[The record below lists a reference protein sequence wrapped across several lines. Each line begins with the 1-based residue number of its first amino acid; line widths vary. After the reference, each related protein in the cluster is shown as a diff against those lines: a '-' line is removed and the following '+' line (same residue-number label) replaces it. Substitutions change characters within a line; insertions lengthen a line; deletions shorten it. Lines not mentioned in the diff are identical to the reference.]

1 MVTRKM
7 ENINIQRAIDTL
19 NIEAEAIKEQIKHLD
34 EQFIKAVSLIENISG
49 RVVIIGLG
57 KSGHIGRKIAA
68 TMASIGVPAIYLH
81 PAECL
86 HGDLGMIMNN
96 DVVIMISYSGETE
109 EIKQVL
115 PVIHKMN
122 VKIIAITGKIKSE
135 VWKDCE
141 AIIDSSVQ
149 KEACPY
155 NLAPTSSTTALLALG
170 DALALV
176 ISERKGFKKE
186 DFAIFHP
193 LGAIGNKIKRLTMQ
207 VKEIMRKGKAN
218 PIVNDTSSVQ
228 DALLVMTGTRIGATS
243 VVDKDG
249 KLVGFFTDGDLR
261 RQIQLYDNL
270 LKKNISE
277 VMTKN
282 PSTLTPNML
291 VVDAQKILQEK
302 NIDNIPV
309 IDEENKPIGIL
320 DERDLF
326 S

>member
-1 MVTRKM
+1 M
-7 ENINIQRAIDTL
+7 ENTNIQRAIDTL
-19 NIEAEAIKEQIKHLD
+19 NIEAEAVKEQIKHLD

-218 PIVNDTSSVQ
+218 PVVKDTSRVQ
-228 DALLVMTGTRIGATS
+228 DALLVMTGTRVGATS

-261 RQIQLYDNL
+261 RQIQLHDNL

-291 VVDAQKILQEK
+291 VADAQKILQEK

-309 IDEENKPIGIL
+309 IDEEHKPIGIL

>member
-86 HGDLGMIMNN
+86 HGDLGMIMKN

-135 VWKDCE
+135 VWKGCD

-193 LGAIGNKIKRLTMQ
+193 LGAIGNKIKRLTMK

>member
-1 MVTRKM
+1 M
-7 ENINIQRAIDTL
+7 EQINIQRAIDTL
-19 NIEAEAIKEQIKHLD
+19 NLEAKAVKDQINHLD
-34 EQFIKAVSLIENISG
+34 DQFIKAVSLIEKSSG

-86 HGDLGMIMNN
+86 HGDLGMIMKD
-96 DVVIMISYSGETE
+96 DVVIMLSYSGETE

-115 PVIHKMN
+115 PVLQKMN
-122 VKIIAITGKIKSE
+122 LKIIAITGKTDSPT
-135 VWKDCE
+135 WKNCDV
-141 AIIDSSVQ
+141 IIDSSVK

-176 ISERKGFKKE
+176 LSERKGFKKE

-193 LGAIGNKIKRLTMQ
+193 LGAIGNKIKRLTMK
-207 VKEIMRKGKAN
+207 VKEIMRQGKAN
-218 PIVNDTSSVQ
+218 PIVKDTATVQ
-228 DALLVMTGTRIGATS
+228 DALLIMTGTRVGATS
-243 VVDKDG
+243 IVDETG

-261 RQIQLYDNL
+261 RQIQLHDNL
-270 LKKNISE
+270 LNKKISD

-282 PSTLTPNML
+282 PSTLSPDML
-291 VVDAQKILQEK
+291 VAEAEKILQKK

-309 IDEENKPIGIL
+309 VDEKGKPIGIL

-326 S
+326 AE

>member
-1 MVTRKM
+1 MK
-7 ENINIQRAIDTL
+7 NINIQRAIDTL
-19 NIEAEAIKEQIKHLD
+19 NIEAKAIKEQIKHLD
-34 EQFIKAVSLIENISG
+34 DQFIKAVSLIENISG

-57 KSGHIGRKIAA
+57 KSGLIGRKIAA
-68 TMASIGVPAIYLH
+68 TMASIGIPAIYLH

-86 HGDLGMIMNN
+86 HGDLGVIIKN
-96 DVVIMISYSGETE
+96 DIVIIISYSGETE

-115 PVIHKMN
+115 P
-122 VKIIAITGKIKSE
+122 AITGKIKAK
-135 VWKDCE
+135 VWKNCDV
-141 AIIDSSVQ
+141 IIDSSVSQ
-149 KEACPY
+149 EACPY

-176 ISERKGFKKE
+176 ISQRKGFKKE

-193 LGAIGNKIKRLTMQ
+193 LGAIGNKIKKFTMN
-207 VKEIMRKGKAN
+207 VKEIMRKGKEN
-218 PIVNDTSSVQ
+218 PVIKDTASVQ
-228 DALLVMTGTRIGATS
+228 DALLVMTGTRVGATS
-243 VVDKDG
+243 VVDKEG

-261 RQIQLYDNL
+261 RQIQLHDNL

-282 PSTLTPNML
+282 PSTITSNML
-291 VVDAQKILQEK
+291 VVEAQKILQEK

-309 IDEENKPIGIL
+309 IDEDNKPIGIL